1 MHETRRFVFVN
12 FARSTL
18 AARISASATSLRV
31 AEGEGDRFP
40 SPDGTYDEIFSLIL
54 TNGPQYEVAYCTA
67 RNGDVLTIERGK
79 EGTTAQIFAAASLAV
94 HNATAGFFS
103 QLTAE
108 VPVIESLTP
117 ATVDQGSAQ
126 QEIEVVGTGFE
137 DGAVVTVNGSARVT
151 FVDTPTS
158 ILFDLLDTDQA
169 DLGSLEIIVTNPDGH
184 ASNAATLEVVEASV
198 GIEFVAFYKNEIL
211 NNALTIVTEVEI
223 TADIAGKT
231 NLCALGHFI
240 RSNAN
245 PLSNY
250 VSTIVEVLNDGV
262 VVATQDL
269 DELFNIGDTQVGFIE
284 VSVSH
289 LPFSIP
295 IPNDIDFD
303 AATLVR
309 VTQTYSSTTTR
320 RGTLQFAVFEN
331 VDHADVE
338 LFDYTVDQQ
347 LDGGGTITVGA
358 FPDVD
363 AMVFSCAVIAASA
376 NVMTVDSPADTF
388 TVSDFDDVASFFNH
402 GLAYWI
408 ADAAEEIFVEW
419 TPADQG
425 LSGYAWV
432 IYPAE

>member
-1 MHETRRFVFVN
+1 VHETRRFVFVN

-18 AARISASATSLRV
+18 AARISASATQLRL

-40 SPDGTYDEIFSLIL
+40 EPDGTYDEICSIVLK
-54 TNGPQYEVAYCTA
+54 NSAQYEVMYCTG
-67 RNGDVLTIERGK
+67 RVGDVLTVERGK
-79 EGTTAQIFAAASLAV
+79 EGTTAQIFALDTPVV
-94 HNATAGFFS
+94 HNATAGFFE

-108 VPVIESLTP
+108 VPVIESLNP
-117 ATVDQGSAQ
+117 ATVEQGSPQA
-126 QEIEVVGTGFE
+126 EIEVVGTGFE

-158 ILFDLLDTDQA
+158 ILFDLLDTDQV
-169 DLGSLEIIVTNPDGH
+169 DLATLNIVVTNPDGH
-184 ASNAATLEVVEASV
+184 VSNTATLEVVEASV
-198 GIEFVAFYKNEIL
+198 GIAFVQFYKDEVI
-211 NNALTIVTEVEI
+211 NNALTVVCEVEI
-223 TADIAGKT
+223 TGDIAGKT

-245 PLSNY
+245 PLTNY
-250 VSTIVEVLNDGV
+250 VSTVVEVLNDDV
-262 VVATQDL
+262 VVATLDL
-269 DELFNIGDTQVGFIE
+269 AAFNIGDTQVGFIE

-295 IPNDIDFD
+295 IPNDIDFE
-303 AATLVR
+303 AATVVR
-309 VTQTYSSTTTR
+309 VTQTYSSVTTR
-320 RGTLQFAVFEN
+320 RCTLQFAVFEN

-347 LDGGGTITVGA
+347 LDGGGTISVGA
-358 FPDVD
+358 FPDVG
-363 AMVFSCAVIAASA
+363 ALVFSCAVIAASA
-376 NVMTVDSPADTF
+376 NVMTVDSPAGF